1 MPKIINLQA
10 RTGADVQSD
19 DASGG
24 AGVTFV
30 SLATEGASLKVGRG
44 TVVGSTSVA
53 LMQFDLSSAASGPV
67 FDFSLGQSFVSAV
80 SIVFA
85 AGANW
90 AGMGGIYVKTSST
103 TYGWIPIVPTGVFTA
118 AAR

>member
-19 DASGG
+19 DASGT
-24 AGVTFV
+24 AGVTFG
-30 SLATEGASLKVGRG
+30 SLATEGAALKLSRG

-53 LMQFDLSSAASGPV
+53 LMQLDISSAASGPV
-67 FDFSLGQSFVSAV
+67 FELQNQAFVSCTT
-80 SIVFA
+80 ILFTT
-85 AGANW
+85 GATSGTG
-90 AGMGGIYVKTSST
+90 ALYVKISPT
-103 TYGWIPIVPTGVFTA
+103 TYGWIPILPAGSVTA